1 MSNPAIEAV
10 PLVGEMSPVRI
21 LNVVVLPAPE
31 EYRMNAL
38 VLGMYLYVQCHV
50 GYTHY
55 GAVVW
60 RALCTSRND

>member
-31 EYRMNAL
+31 KYRMNAL
-38 VLGMYLYVQCHV
+38 VMVQSLLYVGMYLHV
-50 GYTHY
+50 PS
-55 GAVVW
+55 VM
-60 RALCTSRND
+60 